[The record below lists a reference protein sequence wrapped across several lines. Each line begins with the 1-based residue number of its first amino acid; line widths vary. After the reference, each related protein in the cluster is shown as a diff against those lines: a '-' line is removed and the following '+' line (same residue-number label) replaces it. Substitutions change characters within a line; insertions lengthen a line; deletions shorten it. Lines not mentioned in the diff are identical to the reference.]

1 VLTRPA
7 TAAAL
12 VAGLTGAAA
21 SAALAA
27 NTYILQKSDFPAGAI
42 SGPTA
47 PAIVS
52 GANGKDYSATYNFKA
67 GPREEEVTSDVVV
80 WKKASDA
87 ASNYRITLGGYTHLP
102 HSTAYKL
109 PAYGDEQVA
118 EYEPEAGMGEV
129 VVHKGNI
136 VWMVTVQS
144 CSHLAPAGCVLG
156 TTPPKMTAAQALAE
170 LKKYALKQKARIGSG

>member
-1 VLTRPA
+1 MLTRLA
-7 TAAAL
+7 AAAL
-12 VAGLTGAAA
+12 LVAGPAAA
-21 SAALAA
+21 ATAA
-27 NTYILQKSDFPAGAI
+27 NTYTLQISDFPAGAI
-42 SGPTA
+42 SGATA

-52 GANGKDYSATYNFKA
+52 GSNGKDHSATYNFKV
-67 GPREEEVTSDVVV
+67 GSREEEVTSDVVV
-80 WKKASDA
+80 WKKAADA
-87 ASNYRITLGGYTHLP
+87 VSNYKITLGGYTHLP
-102 HSTAYKL
+102 HSVAYTL

-144 CSHLAPAGCVLG
+144 CSHFAPAGCVLG

-170 LKKYALKQKARIGSG
+170 